1 MSRRYLISYDIA
13 DEVRLRKVH
22 KVVRAFGAMVQ
33 ASVYE
38 AILTDTERVK
48 LEKLLRDVMNLKEDQ
63 ALFIDLGDGGRGGVP
78 EIEAVGLP
86 YRPTERGS
94 VVI

>member
-1 MSRRYLISYDIA
+1 MSRRYLVSYDIA

-38 AILTDTERVK
+38 AILTATERVK
-48 LEKLLRDVMNLKEDQ
+48 LENRLRGVMNLKEDQ
-63 ALFIDLGDGGRGGVP
+63 VLFIDMGDGGRSEIP
-78 EIEAVGLP
+78 EVEAVGLP
-86 YRPTERGS
+86 YTPRTPS
-94 VVI
+94 VPK